1 MITISIVVSMY
12 LSVSLAHAVM
22 LVIIELN
29 DGDKIHF
36 IYKSML
42 KNTYTVASIIHSS
55 MTLIV
60 KTTHIISLSAP

>member
-12 LSVSLAHAVM
+12 LSVSLAHTVM

-29 DGDKIHF
+29 DGDKTHF

-42 KNTYTVASIIHSS
+42 KNTYTVASTIHSS